1 MKNLLKHY
9 KLLSLLLVGLLTISC
24 SDDDDSTATNPT
36 DCLMPTALTVDDIT
50 TTTATVSW
58 TANSSEMTWEYQVVE
73 SEVVPT
79 ETGTVTTE
87 NPLVLTDL
95 TDNTDYDV
103 YVRANCGSDE
113 TSEWGMVSFTTLQPT
128 IVDIAIAT
136 PDLSNLVAAL
146 QAADGDLVSVLSEG
160 EFTVLAPT
168 NAAFESFL
176 SANGFASLDDVP
188 TDVLSNILLNHV
200 ITGEVR
206 SSDLAA
212 LGAGYSSTNA
222 TNADGDNLSLYFN
235 TTDGVVFNG
244 VSSVAT
250 ADVEAS
256 NGVVH
261 VVDAVIGLPTVVT
274 FATADPTFETLVAAL
289 TREDHEEDFVSLLS
303 SSEEPAP
310 YTVFAPTN
318 AAFGDLLSLLE
329 LSALADIEIGLLE
342 DVLGMHVILNANVRS
357 GDLTEGMVVET
368 ATEENITISLE
379 SGAKITD
386 PNGFESNII
395 VVDVQAMNGVVHAI
409 DKVILPSLP

>member
-1 MKNLLKHY
+1 MKNLLNHY
-9 KLLSLLLVGLLTISC
+9 KLLTLLFVGLMTISC
-24 SDDDDSTATNPT
+24 SDDDDSTATNP
-36 DCLMPTALTVDDIT
+36 DPEP
-50 TTTATVSW
+50 S
-58 TANSSEMTWEYQVVE
+58 
-73 SEVVPT
+73 
-79 ETGTVTTE
+79 
-87 NPLVLTDL
+87 
-95 TDNTDYDV
+95 
-103 YVRANCGSDE
+103 
-113 TSEWGMVSFTTLQPT
+113 T

-200 ITGEVR
+200 ITDEVR